1 MYMVLKHT
9 HMTCAAISI
18 LFFSIRGYWML
29 TDSHILQQR
38 WVRILPHIVDTLL
51 LASAIALTI
60 LLSQYPF
67 SQSWLTA
74 KLFALIAYILLGTI
88 ALKRGKTKAMR
99 ILALMLALTT
109 AGYIVWVALS
119 HYPWPWLL

>member
-1 MYMVLKHT
+1 MVLKHT